1 MNDKL
6 NFFKLFSALNK
17 KKVRYLVAGG
27 VAVNLYGIERA
38 TGDIDIVVHLEQH
51 NLEKFVEVMKELG
64 FRPKIPVKLEYLL
77 SNKIREEWIRE
88 KGMKVFSVYDPQNP
102 YFLLDVF
109 VEEPFDFDKV
119 YEERK
124 SIKAGNVRIPLVPIK
139 RLIEM
144 KKKVGRPQDIA
155 DVYYLRKIEKE
166 WGDE

>member
-1 MNDKL
+1 MSDKL
-6 NFFKLFSALNK
+6 NILNLFSTLNN

-38 TGDIDIVVHLEQH
+38 TGDIDIVVHLERH
-51 NLEKFVEVMKELG
+51 NLEKFVEVVKELG
-64 FRPKIPVKLEYLL
+64 FRPKIPVKLEDLC
-77 SNKIREEWIRE
+77 SKEMRDKWVRE

-119 YEERK
+119 YGERK
-124 SIKAGNVRIPLVPIK
+124 NIKAGNVRIPLVPIK

>member
-1 MNDKL
+1 MSDKL
-6 NFFKLFSALNK
+6 NFLKLFSAMNK
-17 KKVRYLVAGG
+17 KKIRYLVAGG

-38 TGDIDIVVHLEQH
+38 TGDIAIVVHLERH
-51 NLEKFVEVMKELG
+51 NIEKFVEVMKELG
-64 FRPKIPVKLEYLL
+64 FRPKVPVKLEELV
-77 SNKIREEWIRE
+77 SKEMREEWVRE

-102 YFLLDVF
+102 YFLLDIF

-124 SIKAGNVRIPLVPIK
+124 SIKAGNVRISLVPIK

-144 KKKVGRPQDIA
+144 KKKAGRPQDIA
-155 DVYYLRKIEKE
+155 DVHYLKKIEKE

>member
-1 MNDKL
+1 MPRRLHRSRCD
-6 NFFKLFSALNK
+6 A
-17 KKVRYLVAGG
+17 YLEDAHWFTSLCPSG
-27 VAVNLYGIERA
+27 NEF
-38 TGDIDIVVHLEQH
+38 E
-51 NLEKFVEVMKELG
+51 
-64 FRPKIPVKLEYLL
+64 
-77 SNKIREEWIRE
+77 
-88 KGMKVFSVYDPQNP
+88 
-102 YFLLDVF
+102 LDVF

-124 SIKAGNVRIPLVPIK
+124 NIKAGNVRIPLVPIK